1 MNKINNKFKVI
12 KSSLGVLLS
21 VLIFILTLPYFVK
34 GASNIPVPTKLKYIN
49 DYVGIIDEDSKN
61 YIVSLGSELENKT
74 GSQAAVVIIS
84 SLEGRDIES
93 YSNELFR
100 NWGIGQ
106 KGKDNGLLILLS
118 INDKKWR
125 VEVGRELE
133 GVITDIYSSRVMN
146 SEAVQLFK
154 EKRYGEG
161 LKNAYSV
168 FARDIAKEYN
178 VSLQGSNKT
187 THKQKSI
194 AINPVVIYYI
204 LGAFALDIILNKA
217 RITRFLFYA
226 MFWNSFWGGPRGGGG
241 LGGGDQ
247 GGFGGGSSSGGGSS
261 GNW

>member
-1 MNKINNKFKVI
+1 MNSKFKMV

-49 DYVGIIDEDSKN
+49 DYVGIVDEGSKN

-84 SLEGRDIES
+84 SLEGKDIES

-100 NWGIGQ
+100 SWGIGQ

-146 SEAVQLFK
+146 SEAIPLFK
-154 EKRYGEG
+154 K
-161 LKNAYSV
+161 KDMV
-168 FARDIAKEYN
+168 K
-178 VSLQGSNKT
+178 V
-187 THKQKSI
+187 
-194 AINPVVIYYI
+194 
-204 LGAFALDIILNKA
+204 
-217 RITRFLFYA
+217 
-226 MFWNSFWGGPRGGGG
+226 
-241 LGGGDQ
+241 
-247 GGFGGGSSSGGGSS
+247 
-261 GNW
+261 